1 MLSKTPLHD
10 WHTAHGGKLVDFA
23 GWSLPVIYGDGLIA
37 EHLATRKHGGLFDI
51 SHMGRFM
58 VRGPDALAWLGSMLT
73 NDPAKLSP
81 GRAQYTLIS
90 DPAGRPLDDAY
101 LYQQAAERYL
111 LVVNAANLQKDWD
124 WLQKNPGRDMELEDM
139 SQRLAMLALQGP
151 DSEKLLAPLL
161 AERLPAPGRNNGG
174 FNRMG
179 QVELYVSRTGYT
191 GEPKSFELF
200 LSWEAAEAVW
210 DKLAQE
216 GEGLGVVPVG
226 LGARDTLRLEAC
238 LPLYGH
244 EYKPDLPIM
253 VMPTA
258 RYGVDLNPKR
268 GDFMGREALQGQ
280 AGDMAQRVYA
290 VAALAK
296 GMMREGSPVL
306 LDGREI
312 GAMTS
317 ATTIPAWRFKG
328 DIPGEESYVRPLGL
342 ALLESAAQTG
352 DRVEIVY
359 RKRVLPGKVMQAF
372 MLTKGSYLKPIEFDG
387 GAI

>member
-1 MLSKTPLHD
+1 L
-10 WHTAHGGKLVDFA
+10 AHGGKLVDFA
-23 GWSLPVIYGDGLIA
+23 GWSLPVMYGNGLIA

-58 VRGPDALAWLGSMLT
+58 VRGPGALAWLGSMLT

-90 DPAGRPLDDAY
+90 DQSGRPLDDAY
-101 LYQQAAERYL
+101 LYQQDDERYL

-124 WLQKNPGRDMELEDM
+124 WLEKRPGQDVELEDV
-139 SQRLAMLALQGP
+139 SQQLAMLALQGP
-151 DSEKLLAPLL
+151 ESEKLLAPFL
-161 AERLPAPGRNNGG
+161 AEPLPALGRNNGG
-174 FNRMG
+174 FNRIG
-179 QVELYVSRTGYT
+179 EVDLYVSRTGYT
-191 GEPKSFELF
+191 GEPISFELF
-200 LSWEAAEAVW
+200 LPWDAAETVW
-210 DKLAQE
+210 DKLAQA

-253 VMPTA
+253 IMPTA
-258 RYGVDLNPKR
+258 RWGVDLNPKR
-268 GDFMGREALQGQ
+268 GDFMGREDLEGQ
-280 AGDMAQRVYA
+280 AGDLAQRVYA
-290 VAALAK
+290 VAALTK

-306 LDGREI
+306 MDGKEI
-312 GAMTS
+312 GVMTS
-317 ATTIPAWRFKG
+317 ATTIPVWRFEG

-387 GAI
+387 GAK